1 MQRVQ
6 MFQSDVSCATSVR
19 FHSAN
24 TTPTLA
30 PVRFGAMPRAKGL
43 KPLPKTAWRTFSEL
57 TTRPM
62 PGSQQISQT
71 AIRPSLTWTL
81 QRRPTDD
88 HVNLYQMGPRILLAA
103 CSTSHHFSALPFISS
118 PSGHPTTGG
127 VPLAFAPNGPRSRRV
142 RHSNYSTI
150 PNYSDTPGTSA
161 FDMLMFPTM
170 SIPRP

>member
-24 TTPTLA
+24 TAPALA

-62 PGSQQISQT
+62 PGAQQISQT
-71 AIRPSLTWTL
+71 ATRPPLTWTL
-81 QRRPTDD
+81 QRQPTDD
-88 HVNLYQMGPRILLAA
+88 LVNLCQMGHRILLATF
-103 CSTSHHFSALPFISS
+103 STSLHLSALPFISS
-118 PSGHPTTGG
+118 LSGHPTTGG
-127 VPLAFAPNGPRSRRV
+127 VPRAFAPNGPRSRRV
-142 RHSNYSTI
+142 RYPNYSTI
-150 PNYSDTPGTSA
+150 PTLQEPQPLTG
-161 FDMLMFPTM
+161 
-170 SIPRP
+170 